1 MDVGWLVYLDLDVG
15 DIDPVLCSML
25 FSTELDAFIRLWSSS
40 LANAIIT
47 TVILS
52 YVLLLMLS
60 LRTDSTALE
69 TRLCNVAGYF
79 WLGLVRSSQI
89 VRITSPEL
97 ILSNI
102 PSHANIKKSWSDDIL
117 KDLISGSAITT
128 FGLQPNYSNFASISP
143 NVRDTDNL
151 PGKTLNGPMIIL
163 SSSVPAGADVWYIL
177 PPPYYIL
184 YYSYSS
190 HGLWSLDNE
199 KTCLPLEALNTALES
214 PTFPIKH

>member
-1 MDVGWLVYLDLDVG
+1 MIYVIDEGWLRYLDFDVG
-15 DIDPVLCSML
+15 DREPVLCSML
-25 FSTELDAFIRLWSSS
+25 FSTELDALNLLWSSS
-40 LANAIIT
+40 FANAIMT

-52 YVLLLMLS
+52 YVLLLILS

-102 PSHANIKKSWSDDIL
+102 PSHANIKKSWSGDIL

-128 FGLQPNYSNFASISP
+128 FGLPPNYSSFASISP
-143 NVRDTDNL
+143 NVRETDNL
-151 PGKTLNGPMIIL
+151 PGRTLSGPIITL
-163 SSSVPAGADVWYIL
+163 SSSVPAGADV
-177 PPPYYIL
+177 
-184 YYSYSS
+184 
-190 HGLWSLDNE
+190 
-199 KTCLPLEALNTALES
+199 
-214 PTFPIKH
+214 